1 MVQPTPEPSRSTNP
15 PAPPAPQPDAPVTPP
30 SSPQE
35 VAAAAVDALAGAVG
49 VTLPDIQPGVP
60 VADPAIGATGDDN
73 AAPVS
78 FNIMFS
84 AASIKSATANAAAA
98 VSIAVAAAG
107 AAAGAASAAAGAASA
122 SASAAGS
129 AGASSAGS
137 ASSGSSSGSS
147 SSSNNSQ
154 TRAEARAHLAKAD
167 TLSTGD
173 HGGAEHGGGE
183 HESFHRSEW
192 TLDSSSKNLAS
203 QGGPNPG
210 WGDQL
215 GIYSVAAI
223 VAIDRPALAFANR
236 IGARFSLVGKAML
249 DGAYLRSTLGSLAAA
264 LPIATALLALAG
276 VFANAQQYP
285 GLAMT
290 PPWQLYLAIAT
301 IAIFDA
307 FAGLV
312 GAGVFIVGSILVLT
326 LTGGLADIGS
336 WRIFIGVALSLFGP
350 AFLITGFRKIRREP
364 KNDFK
369 YWWERLTDL
378 MVCTFL
384 AGWLISSIIKALPT
398 LAGHTLAAVNHVQ
411 DFALLA
417 AAAAFVR
424 VLLEE
429 IIARGYPRRSAW
441 HSQIVL
447 PPQTIG
453 GKIIGLVVKFVIWCL
468 IASAMFGFTWQIPVG
483 TILFLAPSVIG
494 LFSDRFP
501 NSPTIWKLMP
511 SGLPGMT
518 LSLTMAVV
526 SAAGLALFAGAT
538 PEMARYSFVLMP
550 LPLLVQ
556 GFLKEFGRNGGPNAI
571 KPSQRNVWVYRIGGI
586 VVYFVTLKLAHV
598 F

>member
-1 MVQPTPEPSRSTNP
+1 M
-15 PAPPAPQPDAPVTPP
+15 
-30 SSPQE
+30 
-35 VAAAAVDALAGAVG
+35 
-49 VTLPDIQPGVP
+49 
-60 VADPAIGATGDDN
+60 
-73 AAPVS
+73 
-78 FNIMFS
+78 
-84 AASIKSATANAAAA
+84 
-98 VSIAVAAAG
+98 
-107 AAAGAASAAAGAASA
+107 
-122 SASAAGS
+122 
-129 AGASSAGS
+129 
-137 ASSGSSSGSS
+137 
-147 SSSNNSQ
+147 
-154 TRAEARAHLAKAD
+154 
-167 TLSTGD
+167 
-173 HGGAEHGGGE
+173 
-183 HESFHRSEW
+183 
-192 TLDSSSKNLAS
+192 DSSSKNLTS

-215 GIYSVAAI
+215 AIYSLAAV
-223 VAIDRPALAFANR
+223 VAIDKPALNFGNR
-236 IGARFSLVGKAML
+236 IGARFSMVGKAML
-249 DGAYLRSTLGSLAAA
+249 DGAYLRSVLGSLAAA

-276 VFANAQQYP
+276 VISNSHQYP

-290 PPWQLYLAIAT
+290 PPWQLYLAIAG

-312 GAGVFIVGSILVLT
+312 GAAVFIAGSILVLT
-326 LTGGLADIGS
+326 FTGGLADVGS
-336 WRIFIGVALSLFGP
+336 WRIFIGLALSLFGP

-447 PPQTIG
+447 PAPTMG
-453 GKIIGLVVKFVIWCL
+453 GKVIGLAVKFVIWCL

-483 TILFLAPSVIG
+483 TLLFLAPSVVG
-494 LFSDRFP
+494 LYSSKFP

-518 LSLTMAVV
+518 LSLTMAVL
-526 SAAGLALFAGAT
+526 SAAGLAMFAGAT

-556 GFLKEFGRNGGPNAI
+556 GVLKEFGRNGGPNAI

-586 VVYFVTLKLAHV
+586 VVYLVTLKLAHV